1 MAFPCCCSLSK
12 GIRAAGL
19 VSALLALAVCGV
31 AGCFGWEAYE
41 ESQTEGFKAKKAIGE
56 GTTSIFKSFG
66 IEQKVDFVK
75 INRIKLACY
84 GVAFGAAAL
93 QLLTSLLI
101 LICPAAKSG
110 KSTAKLYSF
119 INPFVLIA
127 LLGAVGC
134 FFSGGTGID
143 YENDRDVQYFLGVA
157 VLDSVFLLY
166 LLCVAGAF
174 IRS

>member
-19 VSALLALAVCGV
+19 VSALLALAVCAVSGKY
-31 AGCFGWEAYE
+31 GWDAYE
-41 ESQTEGFKAKKAIGE
+41 ESQSDTFKAKKAIGE
-56 GTTSIFKSFG
+56 GATSLLNVFG
-66 IEQKVDFVK
+66 VQEKVDFVK
-75 INRIKLACY
+75 VNRIKVACY

-101 LICPAAKSG
+101 LICPAAKGG

-127 LLGAVGC
+127 LLGAAGC
-134 FFSGGTGID
+134 FLSGGTGID
-143 YENDRDVQYFLGVA
+143 YNEDKQVQCFLGVCL
-157 VLDSVFLLY
+157 LDSVFLLY

>member
-19 VSALLALAVCGV
+19 VSALLALAVCAVSGKY
-31 AGCFGWEAYE
+31 GWDAYE
-41 ESQTEGFKAKKAIGE
+41 YSQSDEFKAKKAIGE
-56 GTTSIFKSFG
+56 GVSSIFSG
-66 IEQKVDFVK
+66 IGLDQKVDLVK
-75 INRIKLACY
+75 VNRIKLACF

-93 QLLTSLLI
+93 QFLSSLLI

-119 INPFVLIA
+119 LNPFVLVA
-127 LLGAVGC
+127 LLGSAGC
-134 FFSGGTGID
+134 FLSGGTGID
-143 YENDRDVQYFLGVA
+143 YNEDTDVQCFLGV
-157 VLDSVFLLY
+157 VLLDSVFLLY